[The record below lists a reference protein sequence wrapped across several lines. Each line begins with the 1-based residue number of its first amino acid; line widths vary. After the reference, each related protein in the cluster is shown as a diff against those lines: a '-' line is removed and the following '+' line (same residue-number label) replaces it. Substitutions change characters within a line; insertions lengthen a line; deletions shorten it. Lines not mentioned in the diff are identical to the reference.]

1 MRGWIYS
8 LGFFVSSLSFADV
21 SFIHSIKEMKSHT
34 EEKENILVVFDI
46 DDTLTILSDP
56 AFHSTNFKIHH
67 ANAFKEMMSSLNPR
81 ERHLAFTMPLL
92 TTASDLIEID
102 ASQVIDELQNR
113 GVKTIALTAAMG
125 GEIEGVSIEDRR
137 IAELNRVGIDFSRS
151 FPDISEMI
159 FSGFKAPMIGRG
171 PFFKLGVILANEND
185 KGDVLVAFLKNIEWK
200 PDLIL
205 FVDDRI
211 EHIHAVQR
219 AIRDFYPE
227 IECRGFHYQ
236 TDHVPYAKVESE
248 QFSKQW
254 ADMAEKAIELLAK
267 ENGK

>member
-8 LGFFVSSLSFADV
+8 LGVFVTSLSFADV
-21 SFIHSIKEMKSHT
+21 LSIHSIKEMKSHA
-34 EEKENILVVFDI
+34 EGKENVLVVFDI

-67 ANAFKEMMSSLNPR
+67 ASVFKEIMSPLNPR
-81 ERHLAFTMPLL
+81 ERHLAFTIPLL
-92 TTASDLIEID
+92 TTASDLIEIET
-102 ASQVIDELQNR
+102 SQVIDELQNR

-137 IAELNRVGIDFSRS
+137 IKELNRVGIDFSRS

-159 FSGFKAPMIGRG
+159 FSGFNAPINGRG

-185 KGDVLVAFLKNIEWK
+185 KGEVLVAFLQKIEWK

-211 EHIHAVQR
+211 EHVHAVQK
-219 AIRDFYPE
+219 AIGEFYPE
-227 IECRGFHYQ
+227 IECKGFHYN
-236 TDHVPYAKVESE
+236 TDHVPYAKLESE

-254 ADMAEKAIELLAK
+254 VDLAEKAKELLQN
-267 ENGK
+267 ESGG